1 MYIDVSLCF
10 LVLNAQVIDTNQLV
24 RSSEDPALDVWTFVR
39 SLITSA
45 ASAYENGDFLFQV
58 KNMSY
63 TVEQELRSNSR
74 GFLEQRGLQIHRV
87 DIIETEMA
95 DEELESAFVAAIATE
110 AAERQTQ
117 LQQMISENQVNLARS
132 EGAAAVAQQEQ
143 SKCAHNQLPNSQQ
156 MACINRCYHTLSMFC
171 FVSSSLILFDCV
183 HCALYYGDHR
193 SAS

>member
-10 LVLNAQVIDTNQLV
+10 LVLNAQVTDTNQLV
-24 RSSEDPALDVWTFVR
+24 RNSEDPALDVWTFIR

-45 ASAYENGDFLFQV
+45 ASSYEYADFLLQV

-63 TVEQELRSNSR
+63 TVEQELRSTGR
-74 GFLEQRGLQIHRV
+74 GFLERRGIQIHRV

-132 EGAAAVAQQEQ
+132 QGAAAVAQQEQ
-143 SKCAHNQLPNSQQ
+143 ARCAHHQLANSQQ
-156 MACINRCYHTLSMFC
+156 MACINRH
-171 FVSSSLILFDCV
+171 
-183 HCALYYGDHR
+183 
-193 SAS
+193 